1 MDQREFLRQMEELV
15 DFGRTKENLLTKQEI
30 ADYCSDWNLT
40 EEQMPFVYAY
50 LKEHRIEVEGYRAPV
65 KDSKYLRLYK
75 EELCQLK
82 RYEEE
87 ELVRLLEQLRRGE
100 EEVISSVIEA
110 HLHRVM
116 QLADKYR
123 GRGVPVEDLIQEGNL
138 ELTACVA
145 MLCGNEEVVDYQKAI
160 EHAVRSR
167 LIELVDEELAGTDSV
182 HALLGRVNL
191 LLEATRTLAQEYGRI
206 ATIEELSEFTHMD
219 IEEINQYVD
228 LSHNE
233 IELGKGENERK

>member
-1 MDQREFLRQMEELV
+1 M
-15 DFGRTKENLLTKQEI
+15 
-30 ADYCSDWNLT
+30 
-40 EEQMPFVYAY
+40 
-50 LKEHRIEVEGYRAPV
+50 
-65 KDSKYLRLYK
+65 
-75 EELCQLK
+75 
-82 RYEEE
+82 
-87 ELVRLLEQLRRGE
+87 RLLEQLRRGE

-110 HLHRVM
+110 HLHWVM